1 MEAKHKFGANLRSLR
16 TAAGLSQQELGDRA
30 SLHMTEIS
38 RLERGLRDP
47 RLETVARLATALG
60 LPAGALVE
68 GIGAG

>member
-1 MEAKHKFGANLRSLR
+1 MEAKHQFGSNLRSLR

-47 RLETVARLATALG
+47 RLQTITRLATALG
-60 LPAGALVE
+60 LPAGALLE
-68 GIGAG
+68 GIGSP